1 MNSLPSALTTDYDRL
16 VGANDWDGVR
26 LLLAPLL
33 RTGLAEAQYL
43 SCMSSQPGETSEA
56 FHSRHVELVRAASVS
71 GYAPA
76 QFTLGMYH
84 LFGDGVSR
92 DPQRATELFA
102 AASGHGYPPAQYEYG
117 LALLHG
123 VGVPA
128 DPVEGLR
135 LIGVAAAS
143 GNETAKEFLLGRAE

>member
-1 MNSLPSALTTDYDRL
+1 MDNLPSSLTDDYDSL
-16 VGANDWDGVR
+16 VLMNDWDGVR
-26 LLLAPLL
+26 SLLTPLVQS
-33 RTGLAEAQYL
+33 GVAEALYL
-43 SCMSSQPGETSEA
+43 WSMSSQPGETDEA
-56 FHSRHVELVRAASVS
+56 FHARHLDLVRAAAVS

-76 QFTLGMYH
+76 QFTLGLYH
-84 LFGDGVSR
+84 LFGDGVNR

-135 LIGVAAAS
+135 LIGVAASS
-143 GNETAKEFLLGRAE
+143 GNETAKEFMLGRAE